1 MDIVQTQKG
10 DNNMFKE
17 GDIVVPSENNA
28 QAVFENPIP
37 KYKICQIG
45 MGRVFAENL
54 ITRESVDLAASGEAE
69 YYYKLL
75 KRRE

>member
-1 MDIVQTQKG
+1 
-10 DNNMFKE
+10 MFKE
-17 GDIVVPSENNA
+17 GDIVIPSMNNA
-28 QAVFENPIP
+28 ESIFKNPIP

-54 ITRESVDLAASGEAE
+54 MTGEYVDLSASGDAE

-75 KRRE
+75 ERRE

>member
-1 MDIVQTQKG
+1 
-10 DNNMFKE
+10 MFKE
-17 GDIVVPSENNA
+17 GDIVVPSMNNA
-28 QAVFENPIP
+28 ESVFENPIP

-54 ITRESVDLAASGEAE
+54 ITGEHVYLASSEDVE

-75 KRRE
+75 ERRE